1 MISVGELEEGEF
13 AEVLGRS
20 GLPVPP
26 DELPGLKEQFDR
38 LKRHLETLDRAAAD
52 LEGLEPGFLFE
63 AEWRA

>member
-1 MISVGELEEGEF
+1 MVSEPSPDEF
-13 AEVLGRS
+13 AEVLRRS
-20 GLPVPP
+20 GLPVPS
-26 DELPGLKEQFDR
+26 DEMPGLREQFDR